1 MVHSGSSEAACGLW
15 HRLQESGRL
24 AARLVDKIIKG
35 EKPAVLAVES
45 NPRIELVINLK
56 VAKALGLSLAP
67 SLVQRA
73 TRVIE

>member
-1 MVHSGSSEAACGLW
+1 VGYGTDF
-15 HRLQESGRL
+15 QESGRL

-45 NPRIELVINLK
+45 NPRIELIINLK
-56 VAKALGLSLAP
+56 VAKALGLSLP
-67 SLVQRA
+67 PTLVQRA